1 MKKRVLLLMAG
12 ILAAA
17 AITAHAQQQYP
28 SRPVRFIVPFSPGG
42 ASDTAARIVGQKLA
56 ERLGQQFVVDN
67 RPGAG
72 GTIGTELAV
81 KAAPDG
87 YTLLMASSTELAIN
101 PHIYPKLSYDTLR
114 DFVPVALVASTPLI
128 LVVHPSLP
136 ARSPR
141 ELVALAKARPGQ
153 INYASSGNGSTVHL
167 AGEMLQRAA
176 DMRMTHVPHKGSA
189 PAVTSVMNGES
200 QLMLPAMPAALPQ
213 ARAGKLRA
221 LAVTSAKR
229 VAAASDLPTLVESGY
244 PAMEIVIW
252 NGVVAPART
261 PAEITARLS
270 AEIAA
275 VLALPDIV
283 QGFAKQGA
291 EVTPGGAAAFG
302 GYIKSEFAKFAKIVR
317 DSGARID

>member
-1 MKKRVLLLMAG
+1 MIHRYALLIAAG
-12 ILAAA
+12 WLAAA
-17 AITAHAQQQYP
+17 PVGAQQPYP
-28 SRPVRFIVPFSPGG
+28 SRPVRVIVPFSPGG

-56 ERLGQQFVVDN
+56 ERWGQQFVVEN

-101 PHIYPKLSYDTLR
+101 PHIYPKLTYDTLR
-114 DFVPVALVASTPLI
+114 DFAPVALVASTPLI

-136 ARSPR
+136 ARSAK
-141 ELVALAKARPGQ
+141 ELVALARARPGQ

-167 AGEMLQRAA
+167 AGELLQRAA
-176 DMRMTHVPHKGSA
+176 GVRMTHVPHKGSA

-221 LAVTSAKR
+221 LAVTSARR
-229 VAAASDLPTLVESGY
+229 VAAAQDLPTLVESGY
-244 PAMEIVIW
+244 PTMEIVIW
-252 NGVVAPART
+252 NGVVAPAKT
-261 PAEITARLS
+261 PGDIIARLNT
-270 AEIAA
+270 EIGA
-275 VLALPDIV
+275 VLALPDVV
-283 QGFAKQGA
+283 QAFSRQGA
-291 EVTPGGAAAFG
+291 EVTPAGSEAFG
-302 GYIKSEFAKFAKIVR
+302 GYIKAEFAKFAKIVR

>member
-1 MKKRVLLLMAG
+1 MKKRVLLLMTG

-17 AITAHAQQQYP
+17 TTAHAQQQYP

-56 ERLGQQFVVDN
+56 ERLGQQFVIDN

-136 ARSPR
+136 AKSPR

-176 DMRMTHVPHKGSA
+176 DVRMTHVPHKGSA

-213 ARAGKLRA
+213 ARSGKLRA

-244 PAMEIVIW
+244 PGMEIVIW

-275 VLALPDIV
+275 VLALPDLV
-283 QGFAKQGA
+283 QGFARQGA
-291 EVTPGGAAAFG
+291 EVTSASAAVFG
-302 GYIKSEFAKFAKIVR
+302 GYIKSEFAKFAKIVK